1 MTQTLHLSLPLL
13 AAAQAQKHVTH
24 NEALLTLDAMT
35 QLGVLSRFAAT
46 PDAPAE
52 GARYIVPASAA
63 GAWAGQAGQIA
74 HRLDGAWRFLR
85 PAAGWLAWVADE
97 GKLLVHTGAA
107 WSEAGRAASV
117 NPSPMVGVNTTADA
131 ANRLAVKANSVL
143 FSHDDVTPGTGD
155 MRAVF
160 NKSSAAR
167 TTGVLFQSNWSG
179 RAEIGLAGDDKLRVK
194 VSGNGSNWITALTVD
209 PSSGQTS
216 FPSISLS
223 NAAGTYRYFR
233 FASGASP
240 RWEVGVT
247 SAPESGGDVG
257 SNLYVNA
264 YSDAGAYLGSPISGS
279 RAPVA
284 IFLPNA
290 QFAAG
295 TDGPRFQ
302 RPIAPT
308 TDNAFSLGTSA
319 LRWSMVYAAT
329 GTISTSDARLKTDV
343 EDCALGLEFIRA
355 LSPKLYR
362 WRDGGADVVAAP
374 ATEPGARPEDVVSRR
389 PGRRRHAGFLAQDV
403 RAALDV
409 AQVDCGLWVQ
419 DDPLDAQSVQ
429 SLRYEQLLAPLVQA
443 VKQLADRL
451 EALEPAAR

>member
-1 MTQTLHLSLPLL
+1 MPQTLHLSLPLL

-35 QLGVLSRFAAT
+35 QLGVLSRVAAA

-52 GARYIVPASAA
+52 GARYIAPTTAT
-63 GAWAGQAGQIA
+63 GAWAGKAGQIA
-74 HRLDGAWRFLR
+74 HRLDGAWRFLQ
-85 PAAGWLAWVADE
+85 PATGWLAWVVDE
-97 GKLLVHTGAA
+97 GKLLVYTEGG
-107 WSEAGRAASV
+107 WSEAAAPTCV
-117 NPSPMVGVNTTADA
+117 NPTPMMGVNTTADA
-131 ANRLAVKANSVL
+131 TNRLAVKANSVL

-167 TTGVLFQSNWSG
+167 TTGVLFQTNWSG
-179 RAEIGLAGDDKLRVK
+179 RAEIGLAGDDKFRVK
-194 VSGNGSNWITALTVD
+194 VSGNGSSWVTALTVD
-209 PSSGQTS
+209 PASGQTS

-233 FASGASP
+233 FASGTSP

-247 SAPESGGDVG
+247 NAAETGGDVG

-279 RAPVA
+279 RSPLA

-290 QFAAG
+290 QFPAG
-295 TDGPRFQ
+295 MDGPRFQ

-343 EDCALGLEFIRA
+343 EDCTLGLAFIRA

-374 ATEPGARPEDVVSRR
+374 ATEPGARPHDIVSRR

-403 RAALDV
+403 RAALEG

-419 DDPLDAQSVQ
+419 DDPRDAQSVQ

-443 VKQLADRL
+443 VKELADRL